1 MKLLFDESGALLAR
15 YGDGPSPVT
24 PFEPV
29 AQPGQ
34 ILMEVPEGVIGEAV
48 VRLSEGELVVDET
61 IIEAEWRNIRTI
73 RNKRLAETDWIC
85 SITDYEV
92 PNKAGWI
99 VYRQALRDITQGTN
113 PFKVVWPV
121 ETVAA
126 SNPNSVNPNVSESPS
141 DTSQPADASTDTSE
155 NTMSTPSTS
164 DPVAES

>member
-15 YGDGPSPVT
+15 YGNPSPII

-48 VRLSEGELVVDET
+48 VRVSDGEFIIDDT
-61 IIEAEWRNIRTI
+61 IITSEWNNIRQI

-99 VYRQALRDITQGTN
+99 AYRQALRDITKGAN
-113 PFKVVWPV
+113 PFA
-121 ETVAA
+121 ETLRSLCSLASPHPCTDVSSDVASVPAVA
-126 SNPNSVNPNVSESPS
+126 SSEVGDAPS
-141 DTSQPADASTDTSE
+141 
-155 NTMSTPSTS
+155 M
-164 DPVAES
+164 

>member
-1 MKLLFDESGALLAR
+1 MFDESGALLAR
-15 YGDGPSPVT
+15 YGDASPFGPY
-24 PFEPV
+24 EPV

-34 ILMEVPEGVIGEAV
+34 TLVEVPEDVIGEAV
-48 VRLSEGELVVDET
+48 VRLSEGGLVVDEA
-61 IIEAEWRNIRTI
+61 IIAAEWSNIRTI

-99 VYRQALRDITQGTN
+99 AYRQGLRDITQGTN

-121 ETVAA
+121 ETVAV
-126 SNPNSVNPNVSESPS
+126 SNPNSVNQNQSPS
-141 DTSQPADASTDTSE
+141 DTSQPADASADTSE

-164 DPVAES
+164 DPVAESQ